1 MKKNDRV
8 KVKEGHSRA
17 GLMGTIIESIKGD
30 ANVYWENN
38 EVFWILTKNLEL
50 IDETR

>member
-8 KVKEGHSRA
+8 KVKAGHKRA
-17 GLMGTIIESIKGD
+17 GLIGTIIESAKGD
-30 ANVYWENN
+30 VNVYWEND
-38 EVFWILTKNLEL
+38 EVFWISTKSLEL